1 MATTLITE
9 VPIFVFSSKIGDIE
23 LSTDQEKIE
32 IVVEDGT
39 TKMFKTSL
47 YAFNGKVTIVNIG
60 EVLENYMRANGK
72 VFTAFTVYYNTT
84 EGHYIGSF
92 NLNTLYCSLVLDG
105 EPGVFGSYNFLT
117 TLTVK
122 RVPAHTIDT
131 LSFLHGQ
138 ENGSLLFHCVYEAE
152 SGEICNKTF
161 TLKTITTDDI
171 GVSSIQVSYDTIYL
185 RLRLQGIKPSKLL
198 SYSVEFNN
206 RYFTY
211 YVVDSAPEMVFTFKN
226 CFNVVETAFFNAIT
240 TTKTKVNRSM
250 AISLGE
256 HLFYDQSVDKT
267 YEVQTASLTADE
279 AYWVEQLF
287 MSHSVWLGTAS
298 DPDTLPEVIITDSTC
313 EIDDNDEKLHQVKFT
328 WQFVDHCPHLQTS
341 AKTDESRIFT
351 EPYNQTFN

>member
-287 MSHSVWLGTAS
+287 MSHSVWLGTATDTS
-298 DPDTLPEVIITDSTC
+298 TLPQVIITDSEC
-313 EIDDNDEKLHQVKFT
+313 EIADNDEELNKVKFT
-328 WQFVDHCPHLQTS
+328 WQFAKTFPHLQKS
-341 AKTDESRIFT
+341 FRSDANGVFTDE
-351 EPYNQTFN
+351 YNQTFD

>member
-72 VFTAFTVYYNTT
+72 VFTAFTIYYNTA
-84 EGHYIGSF
+84 EGQYIGSF

-105 EPGVFGSYNFLT
+105 EPGAFGSFNFLT
-117 TLTVK
+117 TLTAK
-122 RVPAHTIDT
+122 RVPAHRIDT

-138 ENGSLLFHCVYEAE
+138 ENGSLLFHCVYETE
-152 SGEICNKTF
+152 SGEIGNKTF
-161 TLKTITTDDI
+161 TLKTIATDDI

-185 RLRLQGIKPSKLL
+185 RLRLQAGKVSKVL
-198 SYSVEFNN
+198 SYTIEYNN

-211 YVVDSAPEMVFTFKN
+211 YVVDNTPNVVFTFKN
-226 CFNVVETAFFNAIT
+226 CFNVYEEIYLNAVT
-240 TTKTKVNRSM
+240 TTKTEVNRSM
-250 AISLGE
+250 AISQGR
-256 HLFYDQSVDKT
+256 HSFYDQSVDKT
-267 YEVQTASLTADE
+267 YEAETAPMTQSE
-279 AYWVEQLF
+279 AEWVEQLF
-287 MSHSVWLGTAS
+287 ISHSVRLGTAT
-298 DPDTLPEVIITDSTC
+298 DPDSLPEVIITDSTC
-313 EIDDNDEKLHQVKFT
+313 VIDDNDEKLHKVKFT
-328 WQFVDHCPHLQTS
+328 WQFAKSVPHLQKS
-341 AKTDESRIFT
+341 FRSDANGIFT
-351 EPYNQTFN
+351 EPYNNVFD

>member
-72 VFTAFTVYYNTT
+72 VFTAFTIYYNTA

-105 EPGVFGSYNFLT
+105 EPGVFGSFNFLT
-117 TLTVK
+117 TLTAK

-138 ENGSLLFHCVYEAE
+138 ENGSLLFHCVYETE
-152 SGEICNKTF
+152 SGEIGNKTF

-185 RLRLQGIKPSKLL
+185 RLRLQGIK
-198 SYSVEFNN
+198 
-206 RYFTY
+206 
-211 YVVDSAPEMVFTFKN
+211 
-226 CFNVVETAFFNAIT
+226 
-240 TTKTKVNRSM
+240 
-250 AISLGE
+250 
-256 HLFYDQSVDKT
+256 
-267 YEVQTASLTADE
+267 
-279 AYWVEQLF
+279 
-287 MSHSVWLGTAS
+287 
-298 DPDTLPEVIITDSTC
+298 VIIVFGGVQQQIFHLLCCGLCSRSDIHFQELLQCGRNS
-313 EIDDNDEKLHQVKFT
+313 IFQRYHYNKNKGQSLYGNIAGRA
-328 WQFVDHCPHLQTS
+328 FVLRP
-341 AKTDESRIFT
+341 IGG
-351 EPYNQTFN
+351 